1 MIKIIHGKIP
11 AYISFSSRV
20 SSHQPA
26 NPIIKPRMKT
36 FFALIATLYLWSY
49 TLQGQNNQTA
59 NPHVSQEA
67 NAPANPLASEDTVP
81 VGADQASTE
90 AETKLE
96 EGASLDSGNTAWM
109 ITATALVLLMTLPG
123 LALFYGGLV
132 QSKNVLSVL
141 MHCFAI
147 ACIASIIWFAV
158 GYSLSL
164 TTGSEKSWIGGTDAF
179 FLQHLSIEDLNG
191 DHPETVWIMFQMT
204 FAIITPALIVG
215 AFVERI
221 KFSAVMIFSGLWL
234 LFVYCPVCYW
244 VWGGGWLAEKGVI
257 DFAGGI
263 VVHAT
268 AGASALTLAYMLGR
282 RKGFPRNLKP
292 PHNPGMVMTGA
303 AMLWVGWFGF
313 NAGSAGA
320 ADTSAGM
327 AMLVTHLSAAT
338 ASLVWMIVEWR
349 KTGKP
354 GLVGI
359 VTGTIAGLATITPA
373 SGSVGPLGAI
383 VIGASAGFV
392 CYYACSIVKEAM
404 GVDDSLDVAAVHGV
418 GGILGT
424 LLVAFLGVEGT
435 LGGLGLSV
443 KETLADGTEV
453 IYTSGEQFAVQAQ
466 GCLAAIALSI
476 VATYLI
482 VKIMSPF
489 LGGIRVSEEDETKGL
504 DQSAHG
510 ENGYSLN

>member
-1 MIKIIHGKIP
+1 MI
-11 AYISFSSRV
+11 SRYL
-20 SSHQPA
+20 
-26 NPIIKPRMKT
+26 
-36 FFALIATLYLWSY
+36 LI
-49 TLQGQNNQTA
+49 
-59 NPHVSQEA
+59 
-67 NAPANPLASEDTVP
+67 LASLRLAPILFGQSPDPSVT
-81 VGADQASTE
+81 GSADAIIETATPAAEE
-90 AETKLE
+90 ATT
-96 EGASLDSGNTAWM
+96 LDSGNTAWM
-109 ITATALVLLMTLPG
+109 ITATALVLFMTLPG

-147 ACIASIIWFAV
+147 ACVASIIWFAV

-164 TTGSEKSWIGGTDAF
+164 TPGNEDGWIGGQDAF
-179 FLQHLSIEDLNG
+179 FLKHLTKESLHDNG
-191 DHPETVWIMFQMT
+191 FPNSVWIMFQMT

-221 KFSAVMIFSGLWL
+221 KFSAVLLFSALWL
-234 LFVYCPVCYW
+234 IVVYCPVCYW
-244 VWGGGWLAEKGVI
+244 VWGGGWLWERKVI

-268 AGASALTLAYMLGR
+268 AGASALTLAAMLGR
-282 RKGFPRNLKP
+282 RHGFPRNLKP

-313 NAGSAGA
+313 NAGSAAA

-338 ASLVWMIVEWR
+338 ASLVWMFVEWR

-383 VIGASAGFV
+383 IIGASAGII
-392 CYYACSIVKEAM
+392 CYYACGFVKEKL
-404 GVDDSLDVAAVHGV
+404 GIDDSLDVAAVHGV

-424 LLVAFLGVEGT
+424 LLVSYLGWKGE
-435 LGGLGLSV
+435 LGGLGINA
-443 KETLADGTEV
+443 ETWQDQLV
-453 IYTSGEQFAVQAQ
+453 VQAQ
-466 GCLAAIALSI
+466 GCLAAIALSVI
-476 VATYLI
+476 ATYII
-482 VKIMSPF
+482 VKVVSA
-489 LGGIRVSEEDETKGL
+489 LTSGIRVSDDDETKGL
-504 DQSAHG
+504 DQAAHG
-510 ENGYSLN
+510 ENGYSLS